1 MRLFVAL
8 DLPDNVAVQ
17 LTQMQGGVTGARW
30 CSRQQLHLTLRFI
43 GNADARET
51 AAIGDAL
58 AVVRHQHFQLEIQGV
73 GTFGAAVPREL
84 WAGISPND
92 ALTAVQRRI
101 DEVLQRVGLAPERR
115 TFTPHV
121 TLARLKAAPR
131 DMVREFLASHA
142 RHASGP
148 FEVGAFVLY
157 SSELTPRGS
166 VYERQRTYPLL
177 V

>member
-17 LTQMQGGVTGARW
+17 LTQMQGGVPGARW

-58 AVVRHQHFQLEIQGV
+58 AVVRHQRFQLELHGL
-73 GTFGAAVPREL
+73 GTFAAREL

-92 ALTAVQRRI
+92 ALTALQRRI
-101 DEVLQRVGLAPERR
+101 DAVLQRVGLAPERR
-115 TFTPHV
+115 AFTPHV

-131 DMVREFLASHA
+131 DMVREFLA
-142 RHASGP
+142 RHGRYASGP

-166 VYERQRTYPLL
+166 LYEPQRTYPLL